1 MTLQKVRELLEV
13 QVFTRQGYNRNAA
26 HLILVE
32 IWREH
37 GHDATDQLIDESGR
51 GVMRN
56 EGQASFSNNITRGS
70 TPTSATL
77 CKSA

>member
-51 GVMRN
+51 GGD
-56 EGQASFSNNITRGS
+56 EKRGS
-70 TPTSATL
+70 GVFL
-77 CKSA
+77 E